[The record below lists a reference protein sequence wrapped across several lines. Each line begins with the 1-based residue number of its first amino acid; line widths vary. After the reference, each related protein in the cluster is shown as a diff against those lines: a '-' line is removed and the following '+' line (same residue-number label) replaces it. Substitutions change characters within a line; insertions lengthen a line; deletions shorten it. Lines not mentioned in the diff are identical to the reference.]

1 MMKDLNERT
10 KLYGLLCAVSFIFL
24 ISNPVAT
31 ASVSVKNLYVINHEQ
46 VSAQLFPPTSSASS
60 LKPVSITG
68 AVGSSSSSY
77 ILVTFTPKSKDLQLG
92 DGFVVN
98 YASSLGKQIRG
109 LSRGIDRVAETYA
122 KSDDPSVRLLG
133 SYYRI
138 VADSLQRLRELLP
151 EGVQHLRVSGTEALV
166 LDYNFW
172 G

>member
-1 MMKDLNERT
+1 
-10 KLYGLLCAVSFIFL
+10 
-24 ISNPVAT
+24 
-31 ASVSVKNLYVINHEQ
+31 
-46 VSAQLFPPTSSASS
+46 
-60 LKPVSITG
+60 VSITG

-151 EGVQHLRVSGTEALV
+151 EGCSTCESLGLRRWSSTITSGGALPQ
-166 LDYNFW
+166 LP